1 MVTHFQTQTGEAAC
15 AQRNGMHTA
24 FQKTTD
30 VTQVTCKRCIASD
43 VYQAATNTQP
53 QEGK

>member
-30 VTQVTCKRCIASD
+30 VN
-43 VYQAATNTQP
+43 QAATNTQP